1 MKLNKKKVV
10 VVSLALC
17 LIAILSFGTLAWFNA
32 SDEVT
37 NTFMVADSTDDPDEL
52 FSVDIYET
60 AVEEDG
66 VTAKDDDDDGEAD
79 VTDSG
84 NTYDNIVPGKLYS
97 KDPTVEN
104 TGKYTQ
110 WVRVKVTISD
120 AAEWNTLFT
129 DKGLELLDVFK
140 GYDDTAWSRTQAAP
154 EFDTNANTVTYV
166 FYLNNKLEPGQK
178 VTLFTGVQFPG
189 EEFDQNDF
197 ATVPEF
203 TMNFVAEAIQAEG
216 TGTTAVEAFTH
227 Y

>member
-1 MKLNKKKVV
+1 MKLSKKKVL
-10 VVSLALC
+10 VVSLAIC

-66 VTAKDDDDDGEAD
+66 VTVKDEDDDGVAD
-79 VTDSG
+79 TTDSG
-84 NTYDNIVPGKLYS
+84 NTYNNIVPGKLYA

-110 WVRVKVTISD
+110 WVRVVVTISD
-120 AAEWNTLFT
+120 AQEWSTLFAN
-129 DKGLELLDVFK
+129 KGLELLDIFK
-140 GYDDTAWSRTQAAP
+140 GYDDTAWSRVKATP
-154 EFDTNANTVTYV
+154 EFDAQANTVTYT
-166 FYLNNKLEPGQK
+166 FYLNNKLEPGQSVK
-178 VTLFTGVQFPG
+178 LFTGVQFPG
-189 EEFDQNDF
+189 ASFDQNDF

-203 TMNFVAEAIQAEG
+203 TMNFVAQAIQAEE
-216 TGTTAVEAFTH
+216 TGDTAVEAFTH